1 MDPIITG
8 PLLVGALHKVLDST
22 AGEAGKRAW
31 DALAGLIARHRPGSR
46 KEEALGEK
54 VPETDAEIE
63 ALVRRILDAV
73 STNPQLAKELRAWQA
88 EVDTTLPSSVSNT
101 VSGTVQGNVV
111 QARDISGP
119 ITFG

>member
-1 MDPIITG
+1 MDPIVTG
-8 PLLVGALHKVLDST
+8 PLLVGALHKVLDSA

-31 DALAGLIARHRPGSR
+31 DALTGLITRYRSR
-46 KEEALGEK
+46 SQEKEGLGET

-63 ALVRRILDAV
+63 ALVRRILDIVA
-73 STNPQLAKELRAWQA
+73 TNPQLAAELRSWQA
-88 EVDTTLPSSVSNT
+88 EVDTALPSTVSNT
-101 VSGTVQGNVV
+101 VSGNVQGNVV